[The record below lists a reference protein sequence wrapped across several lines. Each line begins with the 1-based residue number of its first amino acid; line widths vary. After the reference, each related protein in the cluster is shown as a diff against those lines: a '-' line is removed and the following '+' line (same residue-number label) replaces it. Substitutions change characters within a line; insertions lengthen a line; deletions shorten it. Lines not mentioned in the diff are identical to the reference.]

1 MVPRNS
7 DFQARRRDLLKPM
20 DLLLLKYLV
29 RLVKAHHEL
38 VSRSL
43 RIAQILIYPFLLV
56 LLLLLLLVFFS
67 FLLLLCILVNLY
79 FSSFLCYYL
88 SLPLMINLV
97 SFFHHLFL
105 KLLLLLLNFQNLH
118 LGFSLYLILLLLVEQ
133 LRSFC
138 FFLDHSNF
146 LRRLQGKL
154 PFNFRFYHY
163 LCCHY

>member
-67 FLLLLCILVNLY
+67 KTLQTGSENV
-79 FSSFLCYYL
+79 
-88 SLPLMINLV
+88 
-97 SFFHHLFL
+97 FFNHLFL
-105 KLLLLLLNFQNLH
+105 L
-118 LGFSLYLILLLLVEQ
+118 
-133 LRSFC
+133 
-138 FFLDHSNF
+138 FFIS
-146 LRRLQGKL
+146 
-154 PFNFRFYHY
+154 
-163 LCCHY
+163 